1 MALIHFH
8 CKVEALYSAVISDV
22 SVSKWVMD
30 KFKHA
35 VDHVKLNT
43 QLGSHSARFEYNG
56 LLSLVFCTQ
65 SANTTIEV
73 RQMLVKVQVALLDV
87 EGRQGSR
94 LLD

>member
-22 SVSKWVMD
+22 SISKWVMD

-65 SANTTIEV
+65 SANTTIKV
-73 RQMLVKVQVALLDV
+73 RQMLVKVQVALLYI
-87 EGRQGSR
+87 EGRRGS
-94 LLD
+94 